1 MHWLEPWLAV
11 FALVFMSG
19 YKNVNSSKNLVLT
32 TLSLEGLTIRRAE
45 PDDCDA
51 VYEMFTA
58 STVYSGTLQ
67 LPYPSREYWR
77 RRLSENPDNVY
88 YLVGIIEGRIVG
100 MAHVAPSPRLRRRHA
115 GAIGISV
122 HADWQGKGLG
132 KELMSAIVDLADNWL
147 NLTRLELEVYADNEA
162 AIRLYER
169 FGFEVEGRLRQHA
182 FRDGQFVDSIVM
194 GRLRATDQNG

>member
-1 MHWLEPWLAV
+1 M
-11 FALVFMSG
+11 
-19 YKNVNSSKNLVLT
+19 N
-32 TLSLEGLTIRRAE
+32 
-45 PDDCDA
+45 DCDA

-58 STVYSGTLQ
+58 STVYTGTLQ

-77 RRLSENPDNVY
+77 RRLSENTDSVY
-88 YLVGIIEGRIVG
+88 YLVGIIEGRIIG
-100 MAHVAPSPRLRRRHA
+100 MAHVATFPNRPRRSHA

-122 HADWQGKGLG
+122 HADWQGKGVG
-132 KELMSAIVDLADNWL
+132 KELMRAIVNLAENWL
-147 NLTRLELEVYADNEA
+147 NLKRLELEVYADNEA

-194 GRLRATDQNG
+194 GRIRATQ